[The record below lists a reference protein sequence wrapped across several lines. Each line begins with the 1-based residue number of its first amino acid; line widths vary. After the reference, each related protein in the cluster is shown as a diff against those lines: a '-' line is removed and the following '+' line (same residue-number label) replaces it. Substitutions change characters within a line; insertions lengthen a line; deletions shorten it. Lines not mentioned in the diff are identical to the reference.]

1 MFDSHI
7 HTKNS
12 PDSTQTL
19 AEICESAIAKG
30 LRGIAICDHVDV
42 CFAAELDTYSAMQ
55 ACINEVNAAR
65 LRYGDHLTILQGME
79 MAEEGYDL
87 ALAAR
92 IRALCNYDVIL
103 GSVHTVYTEGV
114 TDSYSR
120 VDFWEGAMP
129 LSLIK
134 RFFSAYL
141 DALMEMVTRGGIDV
155 LCHLTCPLRYING
168 KYGRGLNVEEF
179 APQIDAILRAVIAQE
194 IALEVNTS
202 GCVAGGEL
210 LPGVSIL
217 ARYYELGG
225 RRITLGSDAHIPNAV
240 GRAFA
245 ETKRT
250 LKGIGFTHYCYFE
263 KRVPHFIEL

>member
-7 HTKNS
+7 HTKYS
-12 PDSTQTL
+12 PDSKQTL

-30 LRGIAICDHVDV
+30 LHGIAICDHVDI
-42 CFAAELDTYSAMQ
+42 CFAAELDTYGAMQ
-55 ACINEVNAAR
+55 ACIDEVTDAR
-65 LRYGDHLTILQGME
+65 LRYGDRLTILQGME
-79 MAEEGYDL
+79 MAEEDYDPSL
-87 ALAAR
+87 GAR
-92 IRALCNYDVIL
+92 IRALCDYDVIL

-120 VDFWEGAMP
+120 VDFSESAMP

-141 DALMEMVTRGGIDV
+141 DALMKMVTGGGIDV

-168 KYGRGLNVEEF
+168 KYGRGLDVKEF
-179 APQIDAILRAVIAQE
+179 APQIDAILRAIIRRN

-202 GCVAGGEL
+202 GCTAGGET
-210 LPGVSIL
+210 LPSAPIL
-217 ARYYELGG
+217 ARYFELGG
-225 RRITLGSDAHIPNAV
+225 RRITLGSDAHIPDAV
-240 GRAFA
+240 GRAFP
-245 ETKRT
+245 ETKRM
-250 LKGIGFTHYCYFE
+250 LASIGFTHYCYFE